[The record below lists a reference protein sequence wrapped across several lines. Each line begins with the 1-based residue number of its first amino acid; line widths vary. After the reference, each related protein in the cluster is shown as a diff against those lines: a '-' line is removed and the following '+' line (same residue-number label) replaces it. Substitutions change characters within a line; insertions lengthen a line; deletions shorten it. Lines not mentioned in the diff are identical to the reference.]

1 MTATTN
7 DARPAGSAK
16 VIALISAGHFLSH
29 FYMLLLPPLFP
40 ILRDVYGVGYTEL
53 GVALTAFSLT
63 TGFTQAPVGFLVDR
77 YGARGILIAG
87 VLLESVAVAMI
98 AVFPVYAALVAL
110 LVLAGLA
117 NAVYHP
123 ADYAIMNAAVARERM
138 GRAFSIHTF
147 AGYLGAAVAPVTMIA
162 LMSWTDWRTA
172 LVICGAAGGLVGVLM
187 ALNSDVL
194 INATSRRDDT
204 ADPRR
209 DAGHSGLRL
218 LFSGPILMGL
228 VFFTGIS
235 MAGHGLTDFGV
246 SALHLVHGA
255 PLIEAGAVLSA
266 FLFASPV
273 GVLLGGWVADRTE
286 HHDRFAAGCFVVLA
300 AMIFTVAA
308 VDLPLE
314 AVAALFAVAGLANG
328 LVAPSRDMLIR
339 AVTPAGEMGKVF
351 GFVSV
356 GYNIGGIVAPVM
368 YGYILDN
375 ADPALLFWIVGAISL
390 GTVSTVLMTGR
401 QRPSARR
408 ARAAAVLKVEET

>member
-1 MTATTN
+1 MAVEAGTV
-7 DARPAGSAK
+7 RPAGNAK
-16 VIALISAGHFLSH
+16 VIGLISTGHFFSH
-29 FYMLLLPPLFP
+29 FYLLLLPPLFP
-40 ILRDVYGVGYTEL
+40 VLRDVYGVGFTEL
-53 GVALTAFSLT
+53 GLALTAFSLT

-87 VLLESVAVAMI
+87 VMLESVAIALI
-98 AVFPVYAALVAL
+98 AVFPFYSALVAL

-123 ADYAIMNAAVARERM
+123 ADYAIMNASVAKERM

-172 LVICGAAGGLVGVLM
+172 LVICGVCGGLVGVVM
-187 ALNSDVL
+187 ALNSEVL
-194 INATSRRDDT
+194 VDATSSRNDSNAHYSGPD
-204 ADPRR
+204 
-209 DAGHSGLRL
+209 HSGLRL
-218 LFSGPILMGL
+218 LFSVPILMGL
-228 VFFTGIS
+228 LFFTGLS
-235 MAGHGLTDFGV
+235 MAGHGITDFSV
-246 SALHLVHGA
+246 SALHLIYDA

-286 HHDRFAAGCFVVLA
+286 HHDRIAAACFVVIA
-300 AMIFTVAA
+300 AMIFTIAS
-308 VDLPLE
+308 VDMSLE
-314 AVAALFAVAGLANG
+314 AIAVLFAIAGLANG

-339 AVTPAGEMGKVF
+339 AVTPPGEMGKVF

-368 YGYILDN
+368 YGYILDH
-375 ADPALLFWIVGAISL
+375 ADPGLLFWIVGFISL
-390 GTVSTVLMTGR
+390 GTVATVLVTRRRGR
-401 QRPSARR
+401 DEPAPVARQY
-408 ARAAAVLKVEET
+408 